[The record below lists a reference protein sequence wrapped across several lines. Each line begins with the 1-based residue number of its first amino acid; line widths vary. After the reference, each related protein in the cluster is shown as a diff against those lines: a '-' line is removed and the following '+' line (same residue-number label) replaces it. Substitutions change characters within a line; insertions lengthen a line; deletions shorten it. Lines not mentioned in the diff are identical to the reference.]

1 MSLRLNI
8 AAVTVAAFALS
19 ILSTATNAGS
29 SGSSTYCRGMVANKN
44 LKTKEERGAEYNK
57 CRSDPANYK

>member
-1 MSLRLNI
+1 
-8 AAVTVAAFALS
+8 
-19 ILSTATNAGS
+19 
-29 SGSSTYCRGMVANKN
+29 MVANKN

>member
-1 MSLRLNI
+1 VSLKLNI
-8 AAVTVAAFALS
+8 TAVIVAAFALS
-19 ILSTATNAGS
+19 ILSTETKATFGFAS
-29 SGSSTYCRGMVANKN
+29 YCRGMVANKN